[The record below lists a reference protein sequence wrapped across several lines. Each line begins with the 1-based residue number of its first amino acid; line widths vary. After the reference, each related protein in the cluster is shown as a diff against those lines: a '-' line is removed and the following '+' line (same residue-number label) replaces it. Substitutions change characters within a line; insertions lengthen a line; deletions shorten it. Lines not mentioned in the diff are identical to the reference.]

1 MRHANQHRFLL
12 AVWLAFMPAAWAQ
25 AQAGDPLVRRYQE
38 NLEKAQAG
46 DAQAQYD
53 TGMAHFYGKG
63 TGLDNKAA
71 LSWFQKAAAAGHPK
85 AQYQLGEM
93 LLNGVATERNPAQA
107 AKLIEQAAG
116 SGYAAAQYRLGVMY
130 ANGQG
135 VGTNL
140 GKAADWLTRAQDG
153 GYARAAQTL
162 AEVKARTPEPLPPPE
177 TKKAEA
183 PKPESKK
190 PAPSKEAAATPPSP
204 PPPPAAP
211 ARPAASVRK
220 TLFASKWYDANND
233 ADWLPSGKMNC
244 KDEGERSVCLSAVL
258 KKVENGFNV
267 GYRTQAVLSGFD
279 DAARAF
285 KLAVRTEITEAAP
298 VPGKLPGGPPP
309 PALGWAGA
317 EQQYDCR
324 YDGGYVYCAQGGKDV
339 RRFANMTKDE
349 MDAQGYWDE
358 FKR

>member
-1 MRHANQHRFLL
+1 MFRQHACGIFLALL
-12 AVWLAFMPAAWAQ
+12 AACPLMAAAQ
-25 AQAGDPLVRRYQE
+25 ASGDPLVRRFQD
-38 NLEKAQAG
+38 NLEKAKAG

-71 LSWFQKAAAAGHPK
+71 LSWFQKAAGAGHPK

-93 LLNGVATERNPAQA
+93 LLNGVATERAPAQA

-116 SGYAAAQYRLGVMY
+116 SGYAPAQYRLGVMY

-135 VGTNL
+135 VSAHP
-140 GKAADWLTRAQDG
+140 GKAVDWLTKAQEG

-162 AEVKARTPEPLPPPE
+162 AEVKARTPEPPPPPPE
-177 TKKAEA
+177 PKKAEPA
-183 PKPESKK
+183 KPDPKKPE
-190 PAPSKEAAATPPSP
+190 PSKEAAAPVA
-204 PPPPAAP
+204 AAP
-211 ARPAASVRK
+211 AAAKPASPSIRK
-220 TLFASKWYDANND
+220 TLLGSKWYDANND
-233 ADWLPSGKMNC
+233 ADWLPSGRMTC
-244 KDEGERSVCLSAVL
+244 KDEAERSVCLSAVF
-258 KKVENGFNV
+258 KKTENGFNV

-279 DAARAF
+279 DASRAF
-285 KLAVRTEITEAAP
+285 KLAARTEITEAAP
-298 VPGKLPGGPPP
+298 VPNKLPGGPPP
-309 PALGWAGA
+309 PALGWTGS
-317 EQQYDCR
+317 EQSYDCR